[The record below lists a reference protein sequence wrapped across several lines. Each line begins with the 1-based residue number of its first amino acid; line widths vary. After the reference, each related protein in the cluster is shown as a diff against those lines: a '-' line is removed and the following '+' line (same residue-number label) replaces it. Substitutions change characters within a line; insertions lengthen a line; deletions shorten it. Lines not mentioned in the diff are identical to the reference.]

1 MDAKDKNFKEY
12 GNNYCCLET
21 VSENSKNKEHD
32 YLHICLL
39 DPITISCKAEW
50 EPTIAASIAE
60 KASAFMNNPLLA
72 GLGAIQSSP
81 IQTVLGE
88 NYTRRM
94 YKKTDYINF
103 DLKFRAYEN
112 PNVLYGISTQ
122 NDVLAYLR
130 KYGVPKGGGP
140 TKQGMEKISKV
151 VGKSVET
158 VNDIKNIITGDTKSE
173 FSTQEVIDMQNNG
186 GLLNEINKMYIF
198 YTNYM
203 LIEGFDVSREIEES
217 TSKYR
222 TTGVPVKGLLECELF
237 KGITDQLKTADML
250 QSKISKADEVKALK
264 VLESSKVRVTCFWS
278 KYNRNSPSYDRT
290 INLKGKTIQSN
301 SAYTDNLKDQLNDIL
316 EDKTKKD
323 VTGLRY
329 GWSEVEYIGNAK
341 DKIAGKFLDAH
352 FKAITEAKA
361 LYENSI
367 NDLRKDV
374 LENKVLKE
382 TKFQQLSNKL
392 TQNITIEESEAYNEN
407 LHKLYFCINK
417 QTITGENN
425 NLDNTKGIVVIINS
439 WTMKRDTFGRYSDFS
454 ISCSTHTIP
463 FINNLA

>member
-1 MDAKDKNFKEY
+1 MADKNKNFEEY
-12 GNNYCCLET
+12 GNNYCYLET
-21 VSENSKNKEHD
+21 VSENSKNNHE

-112 PNVLYGISTQ
+112 PNVLNGISTQ
-122 NDVLAYLR
+122 DIVLAYLR

-140 TKQGMEKISKV
+140 ISRGIEKISKV

-173 FSTQEVIDMQNNG
+173 FTDAEVIDMQKNG
-186 GLLNEINKMYIF
+186 GLLDNINRMYIY

-203 LIEGFDVSREIEES
+203 MTKGFDVSSEIAKS
-217 TSKYR
+217 TDKYR
-222 TTGVPVKGLLECELF
+222 TTGVEVKGLLECELF

-250 QSKISKADEVKALK
+250 QSKISKADKVKALK
-264 VLESSKVRVTCFWS
+264 VLESSDVKVTCFWAN
-278 KYNRNSPSYDRT
+278 KKQVYDRS
-290 INLKGKTIQSN
+290 IEFDPGKIK
-301 SAYTDNLKDQLNDIL
+301 TDATETKKLRDQMNDIL
-316 EDKTKKD
+316 RDETEKD
-323 VTGLRY
+323 VSGL
-329 GWSEVEYIGNAK
+329 EYDWAK
-341 DKIAGKFLDAH
+341 VKEIDDNRDRIAGKFLDAH